1 MALAAARTTIST
13 APRRA
18 APGWLQA
25 LLAGTSGRLGLA
37 LVLVGGGI
45 AILGPSIAPYSPYAL
60 KGVPLDAPTPAHWL
74 GTDQL
79 GRDVLSRVLHGG
91 SSVLVLAAL
100 AVLVT
105 FVVGGPAGLLA
116 GYQGGFIDAVFSR
129 VADVVMSIPPL
140 VLVIIF
146 VIALGSSS
154 VSIVVL
160 TGLVTAPRVFRIVRS
175 ATQVLAEQE
184 FVLAARAR
192 GEGTHAIIG
201 RELLPNISGPL
212 LAEAAIRLNYSI
224 IFIATLNFLGLGVQ
238 PPSSDWGLMVSEGR
252 VYLGQAP
259 LIAVAPAVAIAVL
272 TIGINLVS
280 DQVGIH
286 LARNVRGN
294 AAL

>member
-105 FVVGGPAGLLA
+105 FVIGGPAGLLA
-116 GYQGGFIDAVFSR
+116 GYQGRFIDAVFSR

-175 ATQVLAEQE
+175 ATQALAEQE

-192 GEGTHAIIG
+192 GERTHAIIG

>member
-1 MALAAARTTIST
+1 MALAAARTTVSA
-13 APRRA
+13 APRRV
-18 APGWLQA
+18 APGWVQA

-45 AILGPSIAPYSPYAL
+45 AILGPYMAPYSPYAL
-60 KGVPLDAPTPAHWL
+60 KGIPLDGPTPAHWL

-79 GRDVLSRVLHGG
+79 GRDVFSRVLHGG

-105 FVVGGPAGLLA
+105 FLVGGPAGLLA
-116 GYQGGFIDAVFSR
+116 GYQGRFIDAVFSR

-175 ATQVLAEQE
+175 ATQALAEQE

-192 GEGTHAIIG
+192 GERTHAIIG